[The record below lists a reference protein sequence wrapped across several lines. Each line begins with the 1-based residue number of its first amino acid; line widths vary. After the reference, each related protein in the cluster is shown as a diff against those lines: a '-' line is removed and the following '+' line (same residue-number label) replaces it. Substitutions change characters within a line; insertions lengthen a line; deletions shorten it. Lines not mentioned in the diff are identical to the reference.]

1 MLRIALRI
9 LVVLAVIAAVVGGGF
24 WLVQQKQRALS
35 EAPKYGMQPTPVRV
49 GVARRGA
56 LVRKRG
62 YLAVVQPVRVANVS
76 ARLTATVEKVL
87 HYENEPVKAG
97 DVLVILDG
105 RQVEESI
112 ASMKAQVEQAQADL
126 ASNQA
131 TAEALAK
138 TAAYWEREAQR
149 DKTLSDKGTIPPAQ
163 AEGTAD
169 KADEAR
175 GQRDASQKKSSAIES
190 LIESLRRKQAELETQ
205 LSYCT
210 IRSPFDG
217 LVSHRL
223 VDPGDLA
230 TPGKVLMEVEDRRQ
244 LKLCFDVPQQDLPEV
259 REGLAVRFA
268 VNGQDRKA
276 TLSHL
281 FPSLNLA
288 RMLRAE
294 VYLRGPEA
302 EGLSSGAYVPLG
314 VVLGETKDAVLVPA
328 SSLVE
333 SPDRKPCVFVVR
345 DGQLEA
351 RPVNVVG
358 SSGDDVAVEGL
369 EAGQE
374 VVLSTFLGWA
384 TLSSGQKVEVMR

>member
-9 LVVLAVIAAVVGGGF
+9 LVVLGVAAAVIGGGL
-24 WLVQQKQRALS
+24 WLVQRKQRALA

-49 GVARRGA
+49 AVARRGA

-87 HYENEPVKAG
+87 YDENEPVKAG

-138 TAAYWEREAQR
+138 TVAYWEREAGR
-149 DKTLSDKGTIPPAQ
+149 DKTLADKGVIPAAQ

-175 GQRDASQKKSSAIES
+175 GQRDAAQKKSSAIEH

-230 TPGKVLMEVEDRRQ
+230 SPGKVLMEVEDRRQ

-294 VYLRGPEA
+294 VYLSGPEA

-333 SPDRKPCVFVVR
+333 SPDRKPYVFVVR

-384 TLSSGQKVEVMR
+384 MLSSSQKVEVMR

>member
-9 LVVLAVIAAVVGGGF
+9 LVVLGVAAAVVVGGL
-24 WLVQQKQRALS
+24 WLVQRKQRALA
-35 EAPKYGMQPTPVRV
+35 EAPKYGMQPTPIRV
-49 GVARRGA
+49 AVARRGA

-87 HYENEPVKAG
+87 HDENEPVKAG
-97 DVLVILDG
+97 DVLVILDE
-105 RQVEESI
+105 RQVQESI

-131 TAEALAK
+131 TAQALAK
-138 TAAYWEREAQR
+138 TVAYWEREAGR
-149 DKTLSDKGTIPPAQ
+149 DKTLADEGVIPAAE

-175 GQRDASQKKSSAIES
+175 GQRDAAQKKSSAIEH
-190 LIESLRRKQAELETQ
+190 LTESLRRKQAELETQ

-230 TPGKVLMEVEDRRQ
+230 SPGKVLMEVEDRRQ

-294 VYLRGPEA
+294 VYLSGPEA

-314 VVLGETKDAVLVPA
+314 VVLGETKDFTLVPA

-333 SPDRKPCVFVVR
+333 SPDRKPYVFVVR

-351 RPVNVVG
+351 RPVNVIG

>member
-9 LVVLAVIAAVVGGGF
+9 LVVLVVVAAIFSGGV
-24 WLVQQKQRALS
+24 WLVQRKQRALA

-49 GVARRGA
+49 AVARRGA

-87 HYENEPVKAG
+87 HDENEPVKAG

-175 GQRDASQKKSSAIES
+175 GQRDAAQKKSSAIEH
-190 LIESLRRKQAELETQ
+190 LVESLRRTQAGLETQ

-230 TPGKVLMEVEDRRQ
+230 SPGKVLMEVEDRRQ

-294 VYLRGPEA
+294 VYLSGPEA

-328 SSLVE
+328 LSLVE
-333 SPDRKPCVFVVR
+333 SPDRKPYVFVVR

>member
-9 LVVLAVIAAVVGGGF
+9 LVVLGVVAAVVGGGL
-24 WLVQQKQRALS
+24 WLVQRKQRALS

-49 GVARRGA
+49 AVARRGA

-62 YLAVVQPVRVANVS
+62 YLAVVQPVRVANLS

-87 HYENEPVKAG
+87 HDENEPVKAG

-138 TAAYWEREAQR
+138 TVAYWEREAQR

-175 GQRDASQKKSSAIES
+175 GQRDAAQKKSSAIES

-230 TPGKVLMEVEDRRQ
+230 SPGKVLMEVEDRRQ

-333 SPDRKPCVFVVR
+333 SPDRKPYVFVVR
-345 DGQLEA
+345 EGQLEA

>member
-9 LVVLAVIAAVVGGGF
+9 LVVLVVVAAIFSGGV
-24 WLVQQKQRALS
+24 WLVQRKQRALS

-49 GVARRGA
+49 AVARRGA

-175 GQRDASQKKSSAIES
+175 GQRDAAHKKSSAIES

-230 TPGKVLMEVEDRRQ
+230 SPGKVLMEVEDRSQ

-294 VYLRGPEA
+294 VSLRGPEA

-333 SPDRKPCVFVVR
+333 SPDRKPYVFVVR
-345 DGQLEA
+345 EGQLEA

>member
-9 LVVLAVIAAVVGGGF
+9 LVVLGVAAAVIGGGL
-24 WLVQQKQRALS
+24 WLVQRKQRALA

-49 GVARRGA
+49 AVARRGA

-230 TPGKVLMEVEDRRQ
+230 SPGKVLMEVEDRRQ

-294 VYLRGPEA
+294 VYLSGPEA

-333 SPDRKPCVFVVR
+333 SPDRKPYVFVVR

-384 TLSSGQKVEVMR
+384 MLSSSQKVEVMR

>member
-9 LVVLAVIAAVVGGGF
+9 LVVLGVAAAVIGGGL
-24 WLVQQKQRALS
+24 WLVQRKQRALA

-49 GVARRGA
+49 AVARRGA

-87 HYENEPVKAG
+87 YDENEPVKAG

-138 TAAYWEREAQR
+138 TVAYWEREAGR
-149 DKTLSDKGTIPPAQ
+149 DKTLADEGVIPAAE

-175 GQRDASQKKSSAIES
+175 GQRDAAQKKSSAIEH

-230 TPGKVLMEVEDRRQ
+230 SPGKVLMEVEDRRQ

-294 VYLRGPEA
+294 VYLSGPEA

-333 SPDRKPCVFVVR
+333 SPDRKPYVFVVR

-384 TLSSGQKVEVMR
+384 MLSSSQKVEVMR